1 MKIVGITGSLA
12 SGKSTAS
19 KLLSKGKGPLFSA
32 DNSVQNLYKKNSFRK
47 IVSKKLKIKN
57 SSNIKKLIKRKIR
70 KDKSLIIKL
79 EKIVHPLV
87 RKEMH
92 KFIKTNRK
100 KLFIF
105 LEIPLLIESTLM
117 KFFDLSVF
125 IKAKKSIRLK
135 RFISKGG
142 NKDIFNL
149 LDGKQLSDTNKTK
162 YSDYVVVNEKNINIL
177 KRKLSD
183 ILKKYE

>member
-1 MKIVGITGSLA
+1 
-12 SGKSTAS
+12 
-19 KLLSKGKGPLFSA
+19 
-32 DNSVQNLYKKNSFRK
+32 
-47 IVSKKLKIKN
+47 
-57 SSNIKKLIKRKIR
+57 
-70 KDKSLIIKL
+70 
-79 EKIVHPLV
+79 
-87 RKEMH
+87 MH

-105 LEIPLLIESTLM
+105 LEIPLLIESKLM
-117 KFFDLSVF
+117 KFFDIIVF

-177 KRKLSD
+177 KRKLLD
-183 ILKKYE
+183 IFKKYE